1 MSADTLALTGIVHGL
16 DEAEYHA
23 RPELSSTGARQLLD
37 SPARFH
43 YAQSHPEPQ
52 KDAFDLGSATHAK
65 VLGTGSKVIT
75 YPPEHLT
82 PSGNASTKAATVE
95 WVTEQRANGL
105 VVISAAQARHV
116 EGMSEAVLA
125 HPEARALLEQDG
137 NDREVSM
144 FAKDPETEVEM
155 RARFDLYADIA
166 GDLKSARDASPKG
179 FERAIR
185 QHGYDV
191 QQGWYQDVRELITGE
206 RGQFRFIAVES
217 FPPYLVAVYKLDYS
231 YEDMGKVKALAA
243 RMTYRQCLDE
253 HTWPGYDLGV
263 KEIQPSQSA
272 IYDYMDEF
280 ENDEP
285 ITFGE

>member
-1 MSADTLALTGIVHGL
+1 MTADTLALTGIVYGL
-16 DEAEYHA
+16 PEEQYHSHPA
-23 RPELSSTGARQLLD
+23 LSSTGARQLLD

-52 KDAFDLGSATHAK
+52 KDAFDLGSALHLK

-105 VVISAAQARHV
+105 IVISAAQARHV
-116 EGMSEAVLA
+116 NGMTEALLA

-144 FAKDPETEVEM
+144 FVTDPETGVAM
-155 RARFDLYADIA
+155 RARFDLYANIA
-166 GDLKSARDASPKG
+166 GDVKTARDASPKG
-179 FERAIR
+179 FVRAVC
-185 QHGYDV
+185 QHGYEV
-191 QQGWYQDVRELITGE
+191 QRGWYGDVDELITGE
-206 RGQFRFIAVES
+206 RRRFRFMVVETL
-217 FPPYLVAVYKLDYS
+217 PPYLVGVYQLDYTF
-231 YEDMGKVKALAA
+231 EDMGKVKALAA
-243 RMTYRQCLDE
+243 RNIYRQCVDLN
-253 HTWPGYDLGV
+253 TWPGYAAGV
-263 KEIQPSQSA
+263 QELQPPQYA

-280 ENDEP
+280 EQDEP
-285 ITFGE
+285 IAIGN